1 MIKDTNYFVVSH
13 WMTSKLGLTGNELL
27 TYAVVYGFT
36 QDGDTRYLG
45 SSKYLVEAIGCSK
58 NTAIQSLD
66 RLVEKGFVIK
76 TVDTINGVNFNRYQV
91 NMEAVPDFGR
101 GYQKLTEPYQ
111 NSVGVIPDSGR
122 GGIPEIGTSN
132 NIESNIK
139 SISNKESICI
149 SNDIQYT
156 KEKIPYSEIIDY
168 LNAKT
173 GQHYRAN
180 TNETQSFIRARFREK
195 FTLDDFKKVIDTK
208 CAEWMGTDWE
218 KYLRPKTLFGT
229 KFESYL
235 NQKPTTSFQNSPQFN
250 PNTLRRDNGV
260 PLDELFV

>member
-1 MIKDTNYFVVSH
+1 MNDNSYYVVSR
-13 WMTSKLGLTGNELL
+13 WMATQLGLTGNELH
-27 TYAVVYGFT
+27 TYAIIFGFT
-36 QDGDTRYLG
+36 QDGETEYKG
-45 SSKYLVEAIGCSK
+45 STKYLMETLNISK
-58 NTAIQSLD
+58 PTAMAALNGLESKGLIKKRQDNIQ
-66 RLVEKGFVIK
+66 
-76 TVDTINGVNFNRYQV
+76 GVYFNRYSV
-91 NMEAVPDFGR
+91 NLDRVPKVACQSNFFTG
-101 GYQKLTEPYQ
+101 
-111 NSVGVIPDSGR
+111 VGKNLY
-122 GGIPEIGTSN
+122 GGGKESLPS
-132 NIESNIK
+132 NIEGNIECN
-139 SISNKESICI
+139 NKESICI

-156 KEKIPYSEIIDY
+156 KEKIPYSEIVDY

-235 NQKPTTSFQNSPQFN
+235 NQKPATSFQNSPQFN
-250 PNTLRRDNGV
+250 PNALRRDNGV